1 MGRVMQNVAIFKV
14 NVAGVASLF
23 LFYSQRISVPCKQ
36 IILFSLILY
45 NVYNCIKK
53 VGMKFAF

>member
-23 LFYSQRISVPCKQ
+23 LFYSQRISVPYKQ

-45 NVYNCIKK
+45 NVYNCIEK